1 MKMAKLEQKHS
12 VTHTQL
18 TKYKQKFAL
27 NLKKKKF
34 FLREIVE
41 GGLQSIPDPRP
52 SPPAPS
58 PASHPLLSSR
68 GSQICQANIKSE
80 LDDPNNLQISCPIG
94 WILSYKGA
102 VPYCEKG
109 GPEGYC
115 LTLEAEP
122 QPHPP
127 SRNLTPTVIGGL
139 QKVGR
144 VSQAELRGSV

>member
-1 MKMAKLEQKHS
+1 MDS
-12 VTHTQL
+12 TRSPTQGPALPPRHLPL
-18 TKYKQKFAL
+18 TL
-27 NLKKKKF
+27 
-34 FLREIVE
+34 
-41 GGLQSIPDPRP
+41 S
-52 SPPAPS
+52 SPP
-58 PASHPLLSSR
+58 R

-80 LDDPNNLQISCPIG
+80 LDDPNNLEISCPIG

-127 SRNLTPTVIGGL
+127 SRNLTPTVIGGH